1 MEQSF
6 LFFFF
11 QSNMHT
17 STSKSTGPHPAQR
30 AERGKWKNKNQPR
43 NIKWYIYSNAW
54 KGGEHIKEK
63 DENTASFG
71 KVAGGRR
78 KRAHHICHHLHPRPP
93 LYFLFSSP
101 PSSSA
106 HPHLHTVIRF
116 SNVSLFFLL
125 PIFIASLFFSL
136 TSLYFHLLS
145 TFFLLTP
152 LLAHKG
158 TKRGGKAGER
168 KEEKWRKRGQKRG
181 RGTICVLLPLWW
193 GCTYKMLMSSQA
205 LTPARQKERGRGNKI
220 KKVENAETVE

>member
-1 MEQSF
+1 MVH
-6 LFFFF
+6 LFKRLKRRGAY
-11 QSNMHT
+11 QGEGWKHRKLREGGGWQKKKGT
-17 STSKSTGPHPAQR
+17 S
-30 AERGKWKNKNQPR
+30 
-43 NIKWYIYSNAW
+43 
-54 KGGEHIKEK
+54 
-63 DENTASFG
+63 
-71 KVAGGRR
+71 
-78 KRAHHICHHLHPRPP
+78 HLSSPP
-93 LYFLFSSP
+93 TQTPTLFSLFLP

-125 PIFIASLFFSL
+125 RLSLFSL

-158 TKRGGKAGER
+158 TERGGKAGER
-168 KEEKWRKRGQKRG
+168 KEEKWRKRGQKKG

-220 KKVENAETVE
+220 KQVENAETVE